1 MKNHNMWFVFSLLS
15 LVLIAPFGAIN
26 SWIAVLAIIISGAFF
41 AVWYI
46 KKMKKQEKEGEVKM
60 SNVIHP
66 GHYNIPGRKECIEE
80 MLDKFGYGK
89 TEAFCELNSYK
100 YQYRHEQK
108 NGQEDLDKASNYQKM
123 LMEYIRKD
131 PRFKVADHYGL
142 EVQMQQL
149 IEEMAELT
157 QAICKYFRI
166 HGQGQP
172 VSKKLSSYDIEQNLV
187 EELADVKLVLDQVVF
202 LLACEDKVQEVMKQ
216 KVNRCIERIGEQNAG
231 N

>member
-46 KKMKKQEKEGEVKM
+46 KEMEKQEKEGEVKM

-157 QAICKYFRI
+157 QAIANISESMVRVNQYQRSCQAMTLNRI
-166 HGQGQP
+166 LWKNWQM
-172 VSKKLSSYDIEQNLV
+172 SNWCLTRWCSCLR
-187 EELADVKLVLDQVVF
+187 VK
-202 LLACEDKVQEVMKQ
+202 MKCR
-216 KVNRCIERIGEQNAG
+216 K
-231 N
+231 

>member
-1 MKNHNMWFVFSLLS
+1 MKNHNMWFIFSLLS
-15 LVLIAPFGAIN
+15 LVLISPFGSIN
-26 SWIAVLAIIISGAFF
+26 PWIAVLAIIISGAFF

-46 KKMKKQEKEGEVKM
+46 KEIEEQEKEGERKM

-123 LMEYIRKD
+123 LQKYLEED
-131 PRFKVADHYGL
+131 PRFRIAEHFGL
-142 EVQMQQL
+142 AGQQNQL

-157 QAICKYFRI
+157 QALTKWNRKC
-166 HGQGQP
+166 GLGQP
-172 VSKKLSSYDIEQNLV
+172 VASEWTVKALEEHIF
-187 EELADVKLVLDQVVF
+187 EELADVKLVLDQVIH
-202 LLACEDKVQEVMKQ
+202 LMGCEYQVQQIMKQ
-216 KVNRCIERIGEQNAG
+216 KIDRTFERIGEQNAG

>member
-1 MKNHNMWFVFSLLS
+1 MKNHNKWFVFSLLS

-26 SWIAVLAIIISGAFF
+26 SWIAVLAIIISDAFF

-46 KKMKKQEKEGEVKM
+46 KEMEKQEKEGERKM

-123 LMEYIRKD
+123 LQKYLEED
-131 PRFKVADHYGL
+131 PRFRIAEHFGL
-142 EVQMQQL
+142 AGQQNQL

-157 QAICKYFRI
+157 QALTKWNRKC
-166 HGQGQP
+166 GLGQP
-172 VSKKLSSYDIEQNLV
+172 VASEWTVKALEEHIF
-187 EELADVKLVLDQVVF
+187 EELADVKLVLDQVIH
-202 LLACEDKVQEVMKQ
+202 LMGCEDQVQQIMKQ
-216 KVNRCIERIGEQNAG
+216 KIDRTFERIGEQNAG

>member
-1 MKNHNMWFVFSLLS
+1 M
-15 LVLIAPFGAIN
+15 
-26 SWIAVLAIIISGAFF
+26 
-41 AVWYI
+41 
-46 KKMKKQEKEGEVKM
+46 KM

-123 LMEYIRKD
+123 LQKYLEED
-131 PRFKVADHYGL
+131 PRFRIAEHFGL
-142 EVQMQQL
+142 AGQQNQL

-157 QAICKYFRI
+157 QALTKWNRKC
-166 HGQGQP
+166 GLGQP
-172 VSKKLSSYDIEQNLV
+172 VASEWTVKALEEHIF
-187 EELADVKLVLDQVVF
+187 EELADVKLVLDQVIH
-202 LLACEDKVQEVMKQ
+202 LMGCEDQVQQIMKQ
-216 KVNRCIERIGEQNAG
+216 KIDRTFERIGEQNAS

>member
-1 MKNHNMWFVFSLLS
+1 MKNHNKWFVFSLLS

-46 KKMKKQEKEGEVKM
+46 KEMEKQEKEGERKM

-123 LMEYIRKD
+123 LQKYLEED
-131 PRFKVADHYGL
+131 QRFRIAEHFGL
-142 EVQMQQL
+142 AGQQNQL

-157 QAICKYFRI
+157 QALTKWNRKC
-166 HGQGQP
+166 GLGQP
-172 VSKKLSSYDIEQNLV
+172 VASEWTVKALEEHIF
-187 EELADVKLVLDQVVF
+187 EELADVKLVLDQVIH
-202 LLACEDKVQEVMKQ
+202 LMGCEDQVQQIMKQ
-216 KVNRCIERIGEQNAG
+216 KIDRTFERIGEQNAG

>member
-46 KKMKKQEKEGEVKM
+46 KEMEKQEKEGEVKM

-157 QAICKYFRI
+157 QAICKYFRSMVRVNQYQRI
-166 HGQGQP
+166 CQAMTLNRILWKNWQM
-172 VSKKLSSYDIEQNLV
+172 SNWCLTRYCSCLR
-187 EELADVKLVLDQVVF
+187 VK
-202 LLACEDKVQEVMKQ
+202 MKCR
-216 KVNRCIERIGEQNAG
+216 K
-231 N
+231 

>member
-1 MKNHNMWFVFSLLS
+1 
-15 LVLIAPFGAIN
+15 
-26 SWIAVLAIIISGAFF
+26 
-41 AVWYI
+41 
-46 KKMKKQEKEGEVKM
+46 M

-149 IEEMAELT
+149 IEEMA
-157 QAICKYFRI
+157 
-166 HGQGQP
+166 
-172 VSKKLSSYDIEQNLV
+172 
-187 EELADVKLVLDQVVF
+187 DVKLVLDQVVF
-202 LLACEDKVQEVMKQ
+202 LLACEDEVQEVMKQ